1 MPTDPTPKPRSTKV
15 KPLTKKTMTLNEL
28 QLRTL
33 DVLRKVKFQFGR
45 QAHEDGMS
53 DSEFMDQVIDPLSTD
68 IYQDR
73 RVLKQA
79 RAETKKKG
87 PAQ

>member
-1 MPTDPTPKPRSTKV
+1 MAV
-15 KPLTKKTMTLNEL
+15 KPLTKKTMTLSQL
-28 QLRTL
+28 QMRVL

-53 DSEFMDQVIDPLSTD
+53 DAEFIEQVIDPLSTD

-73 RVLKQA
+73 EVLKMKRKTLPERRTQQP
-79 RAETKKKG
+79 EVSDG
-87 PAQ
+87 

>member
-1 MPTDPTPKPRSTKV
+1 MSDNPTTIP
-15 KPLTKKTMTLNEL
+15 PLRKKTMTLNEL

-45 QAHEDGMS
+45 QAHEEGMS
-53 DSEFMDQVIDPLSTD
+53 DAEFIDQVIDPLATD

-73 RVLKQA
+73 QVLKMAKHA
-79 RAETKKKG
+79 RRDRDK
-87 PAQ
+87 